1 MEDLDFLEIGARPEA
16 QKHAIA
22 QRQEVANLYLEAFER
37 NAAGRRLLE
46 MWIDQDFNQ
55 PVPVNAPHTQY
66 AAVEARRAF
75 IRGIR
80 TQIELARQG
89 ISVG

>member
-1 MEDLDFLEIGARPEA
+1 MSDEDWLNIERPAGAQQQNVEKALEI
-16 QKHAIA
+16 
-22 QRQEVANLYLEAFER
+22 ANLYFDAFER

-46 MWIDQDFNQ
+46 MWIDADFNQ
-55 PVPVNAPHTQY
+55 AVPVNAPHTQY

-80 TQIELARQG
+80 GQIDLARQG

>member
-1 MEDLDFLEIGARPEA
+1 MEKDWLEIDEPQDRNKVAAEKA
-16 QKHAIA
+16 MEI
-22 QRQEVANLYLEAFER
+22 ANLYLDAFER
-37 NAAGRRLLE
+37 NHSGRRLLE
-46 MWIDQDFNQ
+46 MWIDADFNQ
-55 PVPVNAPHTQY
+55 FVPVNAPHTQY

-80 TQIELARQG
+80 GQIELARQG